1 MHQSLLTLLVIT
13 VECKI
18 RYSGV
23 YTACSRGQCGQV
35 DDREVGWE
43 FDQPEPFY
51 VEREEGGSI
60 RKQLEEE
67 RLDIQ

>member
-1 MHQSLLTLLVIT
+1 MHHKLLILLIVT

-18 RYSGV
+18 RHSGV
-23 YTACSRGQCGQV
+23 YTACSRGQCGQE

-51 VEREEGGSI
+51 VEREEGGTI

>member
-1 MHQSLLTLLVIT
+1 MHQCVLFLLVVM

-18 RYSGV
+18 RHSGV
-23 YTACSRGQCGQV
+23 YMACSRGQCGQE

-51 VEREEGGSI
+51 VEREEGGTI

-67 RLDIQ
+67 RLNIE